1 MNLEIHQRGAR
12 LHNIVDS
19 VLALDWSGC
28 LGHKLS
34 FTHPN

>member
-1 MNLEIHQRGAR
+1 MDPEIRQRGAR
-12 LHNIVDS
+12 LHNIAGS
-19 VLALDWSGC
+19 VLTLDWSGC